1 MKSKSVA
8 QQETKI
14 RPEMSRSQ
22 DIYSIKPR
30 AVFMDQFPT
39 TKLRPSALCAGRY
52 RYIESL

>member
-39 TKLRPSALCAGRY
+39 TKLRPSARCAGRY